1 MSGQGVALDN
11 LGMIKRVA
19 VAFLWLL
26 AVGWGMNY
34 VSVIFG
40 TSPIFGLALSAAIAA
55 FVGID
60 PLHLFWPAPAR
71 NVMARTTETMS
82 VPGAVRHNA

>member
-1 MSGQGVALDN
+1 
-11 LGMIKRVA
+11 MIKRVA

-34 VSVIFG
+34 VSVVIG
-40 TSPIFGLALSAAIAA
+40 TPPVAGLAFSAAVAA

-60 PLHLFWPAPAR
+60 PFHLFWPAPAPTVVER
-71 NVMARTTETMS
+71 IAEPIS
-82 VPGAVRHNA
+82 VPGAVQHNV